1 MICIT
6 NYTLIFITAIV
17 NYTNKKGDKFMK
29 NKMKLGLL
37 VLCFSSLFQITAN
50 ANDLVSNNNAPQLIE
65 RNIEIYPSRAWVHDK
80 EGYVKIA
87 YDINAAGKVENAKVV
102 EAEPRNL
109 FEKSALDSIYKWKYE
124 PNKPT
129 SGMEVTINYKKPK

>member
-1 MICIT
+1 MICNT
-6 NYTLIFITAIV
+6 NYTLISIAAIV

-29 NKMKLGLL
+29 NKMKIGLL

-50 ANDLVSNNNAPQLIE
+50 ANDSVSNDVPQLIE

-87 YDINAAGKVENAKVV
+87 YDINADGKVENAKVV
-102 EAEPRNL
+102 EAEPKNL